1 MTDRRSIFLFSLK
14 ISRSLHFNSLPL
26 STLFLVQLFHR
37 LQFLFSTIT
46 LCSSCSPPSQFSR
59 TPVHS
64 TDAPFSCL
72 PRAAIQFSP
81 FVTSSHFHLSFVL
94 WLLYLFP
101 SPCHLLLSLTFLIQN
116 SFPCDAIQNAINMS
130 GKYPSHISLA
140 KGILIFHFQNFYFYF
155 VHYSQGT
162 VSDPFLVSYQIGS
175 KLNLLQHLL
184 NLFLMTSANCLIYVF
199 SVSTTLSHVYLV
211 CSELHLICFI
221 CQNFALFASSGWN
234 IFISSEEIVDL
245 IRKCYLFCFADGIQ
259 DPRLTPLVQKSIE
272 LCPCHKCSQIRPKS

>member
-14 ISRSLHFNSLPL
+14 IYRSLHFNSLPL

-72 PRAAIQFSP
+72 PRAAIYFSP

-130 GKYPSHISLA
+130 GKYSSHISFA

-162 VSDPFLVSYQIGS
+162 CLRSIPCFLLDWFQIKFAATFVES
-175 KLNLLQHLL
+175 
-184 NLFLMTSANCLIYVF
+184 LFDDISQLFDLCVFRANDFEPCLF
-199 SVSTTLSHVYLV
+199 SML
-211 CSELHLICFI
+211 
-221 CQNFALFASSGWN
+221 
-234 IFISSEEIVDL
+234 
-245 IRKCYLFCFADGIQ
+245 
-259 DPRLTPLVQKSIE
+259 
-272 LCPCHKCSQIRPKS
+272 